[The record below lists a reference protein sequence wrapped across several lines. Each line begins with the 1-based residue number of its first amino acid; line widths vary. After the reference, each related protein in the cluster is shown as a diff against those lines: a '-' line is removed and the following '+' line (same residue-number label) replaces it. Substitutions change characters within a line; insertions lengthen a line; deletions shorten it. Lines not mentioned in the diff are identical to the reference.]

1 MGQFKPMVKMMTTEP
16 SVILKLKKG
25 GHVNMKDD
33 ACEQDGHS
41 PMRKGLTVAIAVGKP
56 RGGGA
61 EGASPG
67 KPSMSER
74 RKAMAAP
81 FMSKKGGKVMKKAD
95 GGMVDPN
102 NFANM
107 PAGPA
112 QTAAMRNAVGLSTS
126 VTPADHFTNMPAG
139 PAQTAA
145 MRKAVGLSDAPT
157 VPTPRVRP
165 PMRGGRGMMGMAEM
179 KKGGSTDMAQDKAMI
194 RKAMGQH
201 DAQEHKGG
209 KGTKLALKGGG
220 NASAFANTKMHDGDK
235 TDHAKG
241 TGGVRTGTAG
251 YKNGGSIAPYVKT
264 KMHDGDHYD
273 SAKGTGGVKM
283 ANSGGYKSGGSI
295 DWANRPA
302 NTSKPGMTGTSTAG
316 VRNGNAGGYKMGG
329 AAKKAYATGGS
340 VDTGRP
346 VAYASKPASKPV
358 SNTAQS
364 GTFKKGG
371 KVTMKADGGHAKK
384 VSKQLAD
391 ISRRPKIRALNEL
404 REGFGPSEHQA
415 LDAPRMSPTSSF
427 TDPIRMRKAMAIPGR
442 GGDYANKA
450 MGGKVTV
457 KADGGPMVDRSRG
470 AHDKAIGP
478 DESDMDM
485 ARSIR
490 SAPGKAYDAIKRLV
504 TRDPGAGAGRGF
516 VNPPMARKKGGV
528 MCKADGGMIGPDD
541 LPQGMPGAGVP
552 AGMPTGM
559 PPMGMP
565 TMANQPSLAAQQA
578 MQKVLGTPDTGGLSG
593 YKRGGSA
600 KRVHRHTSAALRA
613 MQ

>member
-1 MGQFKPMVKMMTTEP
+1 
-16 SVILKLKKG
+16 
-25 GHVNMKDD
+25 
-33 ACEQDGHS
+33 
-41 PMRKGLTVAIAVGKP
+41 
-56 RGGGA
+56 
-61 EGASPG
+61 
-67 KPSMSER
+67 
-74 RKAMAAP
+74 
-81 FMSKKGGKVMKKAD
+81 
-95 GGMVDPN
+95 
-102 NFANM
+102 
-107 PAGPA
+107 
-112 QTAAMRNAVGLSTS
+112 
-126 VTPADHFTNMPAG
+126 
-139 PAQTAA
+139 
-145 MRKAVGLSDAPT
+145 
-157 VPTPRVRP
+157 
-165 PMRGGRGMMGMAEM
+165 MRGGRGMMGMAEM
-179 KKGGSTDMAQDKAMI
+179 KKGGSTDTAQDKAMI

-220 NASAFANTKMHDGDK
+220 NASSFANTKMHDGDK

-251 YKNGGSIAPYVKT
+251 YKDGGSIAPYVKT
-264 KMHDGDHYD
+264 KMHDGDHHD

-371 KVTMKADGGHAKK
+371 KVSM
-384 VSKQLAD
+384 
-391 ISRRPKIRALNEL
+391 
-404 REGFGPSEHQA
+404 
-415 LDAPRMSPTSSF
+415 
-427 TDPIRMRKAMAIPGR
+427 
-442 GGDYANKA
+442 
-450 MGGKVTV
+450 

-528 MCKADGGMIGPDD
+528 MCKSDGGMVGPDD

>member
-81 FMSKKGGKVMKKAD
+81 FMKKGGKTMKKAY
-95 GGMVDPN
+95 GGTVDDSAYADSDNASP
-102 NFANM
+102 
-107 PAGPA
+107 GRGEVR
-112 QTAAMRNAVGLSTS
+112 AAPPVMAEDMLRGVVGLPGYDSKYTL
-126 VTPADHFTNMPAG
+126 ADAQNALKAG
-139 PAQTAA
+139 NSYKTQTEN
-145 MRKAVGLSDAPT
+145 KARGVVGLPGGDSSATMRDVINSSRAGSGMAALPTAPT

-179 KKGGSTDMAQDKAMI
+179 KKGGSTDTAQDKAMI
-194 RKAMGQH
+194 RKAMSQH

-220 NASAFANTKMHDGDK
+220 ASSFANTKMHDGDK

-371 KVTMKADGGHAKK
+371 KVSM
-384 VSKQLAD
+384 
-391 ISRRPKIRALNEL
+391 
-404 REGFGPSEHQA
+404 
-415 LDAPRMSPTSSF
+415 
-427 TDPIRMRKAMAIPGR
+427 
-442 GGDYANKA
+442 
-450 MGGKVTV
+450 

-528 MCKADGGMIGPDD
+528 MCKADGGMVGPDD

>member
-1 MGQFKPMVKMMTTEP
+1 MTKMMTTEP

-25 GHVNMKDD
+25 GHVESKREEMG
-33 ACEQDGHS
+33 EHGHT
-41 PMRKGLTVAIAVGKP
+41 PMSKGNSLMVAIAVGK
-56 RGGGA
+56 GKKGA
-61 EGASPG
+61 PDGASPK
-67 KPSMSER
+67 KPSMSDR

-81 FMSKKGGKVMKKAD
+81 FMKKGGKAD
-95 GGMVDPN
+95 GGVMGAPMAPAAMPVPAVRRPVPMRRPMVAPP
-102 NFANM
+102 APAGM
-107 PAGPA
+107 PAG
-112 QTAAMRNAVGLSTS
+112 
-126 VTPADHFTNMPAG
+126 MPAR
-139 PAQTAA
+139 AA
-145 MRKAVGLSDAPT
+145 
-157 VPTPRVRP
+157 
-165 PMRGGRGMMGMAEM
+165 M
-179 KKGGSTDMAQDKAMI
+179 KKGGSTDAAQDKAMI
-194 RKAMGQH
+194 KKAFKQH
-201 DAQEHKGG
+201 DSQEHKGA
-209 KGTKLALKGGG
+209 KGTKLALKGGTIEG
-220 NASAFANTKMHDGDK
+220 NAGSYLNKVVDGDK
-235 TDHAKG
+235 
-241 TGGVRTGTAG
+241 
-251 YKNGGSIAPYVKT
+251 N
-264 KMHDGDHYD
+264 D
-273 SAKGTGGVKM
+273 SAKGTKGVRTGNAGGFKAGGAIKGNAGAFVNTKVVDGDKNDSAKGTKGVKM
-283 ANSGGYKSGGSI
+283 DSPGGFKKGGSI

-302 NTSKPGMTGTSTAG
+302 NDGDKNDPAHGTDG
-316 VRNGNAGGYKMGG
+316 VRNGNAGGFKTGG
-329 AAKKAYATGGS
+329 TAKKAYATGGS

-371 KVTMKADGGHAKK
+371 KVTMKADGG
-384 VSKQLAD
+384 
-391 ISRRPKIRALNEL
+391 
-404 REGFGPSEHQA
+404 
-415 LDAPRMSPTSSF
+415 
-427 TDPIRMRKAMAIPGR
+427 
-442 GGDYANKA
+442 
-450 MGGKVTV
+450 
-457 KADGGPMVDRSRG
+457 PMVDRSRG
-470 AHDKAIGP
+470 AYDKAIGP

-490 SAPGKAYDAIKRLV
+490 NAPGKAYDAMKRFV

-528 MCKADGGMIGPDD
+528 LRKADGGMIGPDS

>member
-1 MGQFKPMVKMMTTEP
+1 MGQFKPMTKMMTTEP

-25 GHVNMKDD
+25 GHVNMKDE

-81 FMSKKGGKVMKKAD
+81 FMKKGGKTMKKAY
-95 GGMVDPN
+95 GGSVDDSDTE
-102 NFANM
+102 
-107 PAGPA
+107 AGASPVMAEDMMRGIVGLPGYDTKYTMADVQNAQKAGNSYKA
-112 QTAAMRNAVGLSTS
+112 QTDNKARGVVGLPGGDSSATMQDVINSSRAGSGMAAM
-126 VTPADHFTNMPAG
+126 
-139 PAQTAA
+139 
-145 MRKAVGLSDAPT
+145 PT

-165 PMRGGRGMMGMAEM
+165 PMRGGRADIPMSAM

-220 NASAFANTKMHDGDK
+220 NANSFVNTKMSDGDK
-235 TDHAKG
+235 NDRARG
-241 TGGVRTGTAG
+241 TGGVRTGAAG
-251 YKNGGSIAPYVKT
+251 YKDGGTISGNAGKFLNNVSG
-264 KMHDGDHYD
+264 GDRYD

-283 ANSGGYKSGGSI
+283 ANSGGFKSGGSI

-302 NTSKPGMTGTSTAG
+302 DTMKPGMTGTSTGG
-316 VRNGNAGGYKMGG
+316 VRNSNAGGYKMGG

-346 VAYASKPASKPV
+346 VAYASKPVSKPV

-364 GTFKKGG
+364 GTFSTGG
-371 KVTMKADGGHAKK
+371 RVPRTHGGHDEF
-384 VSKQLAD
+384 VSKQIAD
-391 ISRRPKIRALNEL
+391 IVRRPKNKKLGEL
-404 REGFGPSEHQA
+404 REGFGPSDHQA
-415 LDAPRMSPTSSF
+415 LDAPRMSPPSSF
-427 TDPIRMRKAMAIPGR
+427 ADSIDMRKAMVIPGR
-442 GGDYANKA
+442 GGDYYNKA
-450 MGGKVTV
+450 KGGKV
-457 KADGGPMVDRSRG
+457 
-470 AHDKAIGP
+470 
-478 DESDMDM
+478 
-485 ARSIR
+485 
-490 SAPGKAYDAIKRLV
+490 IK
-504 TRDPGAGAGRGF
+504 
-516 VNPPMARKKGGV
+516 
-528 MCKADGGMIGPDD
+528 KADGGMIGPDN

>member
-81 FMSKKGGKVMKKAD
+81 FMSKKGGKVMKKAR
-95 GGMVDPN
+95 GGHATQDDYSPEPVK
-102 NFANM
+102 
-107 PAGPA
+107 
-112 QTAAMRNAVGLSTS
+112 AADMLRGVVGLPGYDSKYS
-126 VTPADHFTNMPAG
+126 LAD
-139 PAQTAA
+139 AQNALRTENENANRQDQ
-145 MRKAVGLSDAPT
+145 M
-157 VPTPRVRP
+157 
-165 PMRGGRGMMGMAEM
+165 MAEGQGGGM
-179 KKGGSTDMAQDKAMI
+179 KKGGKVNDMGQDKAMI
-194 RKAMGQH
+194 KKAMRQH

-209 KGTKLALKGGG
+209 KGTKLALKHGG
-220 NASAFANTKMHDGDK
+220 NASSYANTKMHDGDK

-283 ANSGGYKSGGSI
+283 ANSGGYKMGGSV

-302 NTSKPGMTGTSTAG
+302 DTSKPGVTGTSTAG

-371 KVTMKADGGHAKK
+371 KV
-384 VSKQLAD
+384 
-391 ISRRPKIRALNEL
+391 
-404 REGFGPSEHQA
+404 
-415 LDAPRMSPTSSF
+415 
-427 TDPIRMRKAMAIPGR
+427 AM
-442 GGDYANKA
+442 
-450 MGGKVTV
+450 

-470 AHDKAIGP
+470 AYAKAIGP

-490 SAPGKAYDAIKRLV
+490 SAPGKAYDAVKRFV

-528 MCKADGGMIGPDD
+528 MCKADGGMVGPDA

-565 TMANQPSLAAQQA
+565 TMANQPSLEAQQA
-578 MQKVLGTPDTGGLSG
+578 MQKVLGAPDTGGLSG

-600 KRVHRHTSAALRA
+600 KRVHRHTSAALRG
-613 MQ
+613 ML

>member
-1 MGQFKPMVKMMTTEP
+1 MM
-16 SVILKLKKG
+16 
-25 GHVNMKDD
+25 
-33 ACEQDGHS
+33 
-41 PMRKGLTVAIAVGKP
+41 
-56 RGGGA
+56 A
-61 EGASPG
+61 EGQG
-67 KPSMSER
+67 GM
-74 RKAMAAP
+74 
-81 FMSKKGGKVMKKAD
+81 KKGGKVND
-95 GGMVDPN
+95 
-102 NFANM
+102 
-107 PAGPA
+107 
-112 QTAAMRNAVGLSTS
+112 
-126 VTPADHFTNMPAG
+126 
-139 PAQTAA
+139 
-145 MRKAVGLSDAPT
+145 
-157 VPTPRVRP
+157 
-165 PMRGGRGMMGMAEM
+165 MG
-179 KKGGSTDMAQDKAMI
+179 QDKAMI
-194 RKAMGQH
+194 KKAMRQH
-201 DAQEHKGG
+201 DAQEHQGG
-209 KGTKLALKGGG
+209 KGTKLALKHGG
-220 NASAFANTKMHDGDK
+220 NASSYANTKMHDGDK

-283 ANSGGYKSGGSI
+283 ANSGGYKMGGSV

-302 NTSKPGMTGTSTAG
+302 NTSKPGVTGTSTAG

-450 MGGKVTV
+450 MGG
-457 KADGGPMVDRSRG
+457 
-470 AHDKAIGP
+470 
-478 DESDMDM
+478 
-485 ARSIR
+485 
-490 SAPGKAYDAIKRLV
+490 
-504 TRDPGAGAGRGF
+504 
-516 VNPPMARKKGGV
+516 V
-528 MCKADGGMIGPDD
+528 MRKADGGMISPDA

-565 TMANQPSLAAQQA
+565 TMANQPSLEAQQA
-578 MQKVLGTPDTGGLSG
+578 MQKVLGAPDTGGLSG

-600 KRVHRHTSAALRA
+600 KRVHRHTSAALRG
-613 MQ
+613 ML

>member
-1 MGQFKPMVKMMTTEP
+1 MGQFKPMTKMMTTEP

-25 GHVNMKDD
+25 GHVNMKDE

-56 RGGGA
+56 RGGDVG
-61 EGASPG
+61 GMSPG

-107 PAGPA
+107 PPGPAQTAAMRSAVGLPDTTDNFANMPPGPA
-112 QTAAMRNAVGLSTS
+112 QTAAMRNAVGL
-126 VTPADHFTNMPAG
+126 P
-139 PAQTAA
+139 TA
-145 MRKAVGLSDAPT
+145 RAPM
-157 VPTPRVRP
+157 VRP
-165 PMRGGRGMMGMAEM
+165 PIRGGRADIPMSAM
-179 KKGGSTDMAQDKAMI
+179 KKGGSADMSQDKAMI
-194 RKAMGQH
+194 KKAMRQH

-209 KGTKLALKGGG
+209 KGTKLMLKGGTIEG
-220 NASAFANTKMHDGDK
+220 NAGKFLNTKMSDGDK
-235 TDHAKG
+235 NDRARG
-241 TGGVRTGTAG
+241 TGGVRTGAAG
-251 YKNGGSIAPYVKT
+251 YKDGGTISGNAGKFLNKVN
-264 KMHDGDHYD
+264 DGDRYD
-273 SAKGTGGVKM
+273 SAKGTGGDKM
-283 ANSGGYKSGGSI
+283 ANAGGFKMGGSI

-302 NTSKPGMTGTSTAG
+302 DTSKPGMTGTSTGG

-346 VAYASKPASKPV
+346 VAYASKPVSKPV

-371 KVTMKADGGHAKK
+371 KVTMKADGG
-384 VSKQLAD
+384 
-391 ISRRPKIRALNEL
+391 
-404 REGFGPSEHQA
+404 
-415 LDAPRMSPTSSF
+415 
-427 TDPIRMRKAMAIPGR
+427 
-442 GGDYANKA
+442 
-450 MGGKVTV
+450 
-457 KADGGPMVDRSRG
+457 PMVDRSRG
-470 AHDKAIGP
+470 AYDKAIGP
-478 DESDMDM
+478 DESDMSM
-485 ARSIR
+485 ARAIR
-490 SAPGKAYDAIKRLV
+490 NAPGNAYDAIKRLV
-504 TRDPGAGAGRGF
+504 TRVPEAGAGRGF

-528 MCKADGGMIGPDD
+528 LRKADGGMIGPDN

-565 TMANQPSLAAQQA
+565 TMANPPPLAAQQA
-578 MQKVLGTPDTGGLSG
+578 MQKVLGTSPATGGLSG

-600 KRVHRHTSAALRA
+600 HRVHRHTSAELRK
-613 MQ
+613 MR

>member
-1 MGQFKPMVKMMTTEP
+1 MVKMMTTEP

-25 GHVNMKDD
+25 GHVNMKDE

-41 PMRKGLTVAIAVGKP
+41 PMRKGPGLTVAIAVGKP

-81 FMSKKGGKVMKKAD
+81 FMSKKGGKVMKKAR
-95 GGMVDPN
+95 GGHATQDDYSPEPVK
-102 NFANM
+102 
-107 PAGPA
+107 
-112 QTAAMRNAVGLSTS
+112 AADMMRGVVGLPGYDSKYS
-126 VTPADHFTNMPAG
+126 LAD
-139 PAQTAA
+139 AQNALRTENENANRQDQ
-145 MRKAVGLSDAPT
+145 M
-157 VPTPRVRP
+157 
-165 PMRGGRGMMGMAEM
+165 MAEGQGGM
-179 KKGGSTDMAQDKAMI
+179 KKGGKVNDMGQDKAMI
-194 RKAMGQH
+194 KKAMRQH
-201 DAQEHKGG
+201 DAQEHQGG

-235 TDHAKG
+235 TDRAKG

-251 YKNGGSIAPYVKT
+251 YKNGGSIAPFVNT
-264 KMHDGDHYD
+264 KMHDGDRYD

-302 NTSKPGMTGTSTAG
+302 NTSKPGVTGTSTAG

-329 AAKKAYATGGS
+329 AAKKTYATGGS

-371 KVTMKADGGHAKK
+371 KVTMKADGG
-384 VSKQLAD
+384 
-391 ISRRPKIRALNEL
+391 
-404 REGFGPSEHQA
+404 
-415 LDAPRMSPTSSF
+415 
-427 TDPIRMRKAMAIPGR
+427 
-442 GGDYANKA
+442 
-450 MGGKVTV
+450 
-457 KADGGPMVDRSRG
+457 PMVDRSRG
-470 AHDKAIGP
+470 AYAKAIGP

-490 SAPGKAYDAIKRLV
+490 SAPGKAYDAVKRFV

-528 MCKADGGMIGPDD
+528 MCKADGGMVGPDA
-541 LPQGMPGAGVP
+541 LPQGTPGAGVP

-565 TMANQPSLAAQQA
+565 TMANQPSLEAQQA
-578 MQKVLGTPDTGGLSG
+578 MQKVLGAPDTGGLSG

-600 KRVHRHTSAALRA
+600 KRVHRHTSAALRG
-613 MQ
+613 ML

>member
-25 GHVNMKDD
+25 GHVNMKDE

-81 FMSKKGGKVMKKAD
+81 FMKKGGKTMKKAY
-95 GGMVDPN
+95 GGSVDDSDTE
-102 NFANM
+102 
-107 PAGPA
+107 AGASPVMAEDMMRGIVGLPGYDTKYTMADVQNAQKAGNSYKA
-112 QTAAMRNAVGLSTS
+112 QTDNKARGVVGLPGGDSSATMQDVINSSRAGSGMAAMPT
-126 VTPADHFTNMPAG
+126 
-139 PAQTAA
+139 
-145 MRKAVGLSDAPT
+145 APT

-165 PMRGGRGMMGMAEM
+165 PMRGGRADIPMSAM
-179 KKGGSTDMAQDKAMI
+179 KKGGSTDMGQDKAMI

-220 NASAFANTKMHDGDK
+220 ASSFVNTKMSDGDK
-235 TDHAKG
+235 NDRARG
-241 TGGVRTGTAG
+241 TSGVRTGAAG
-251 YKNGGSIAPYVKT
+251 YKDGGTISGNAGKFLNNVSG
-264 KMHDGDHYD
+264 GDRYD

-283 ANSGGYKSGGSI
+283 ANSGGYKMGGSV

-302 NTSKPGMTGTSTAG
+302 DTMKPGVTGTSTAG
-316 VRNGNAGGYKMGG
+316 VRNSNAGGFKTGG
-329 AAKKAYATGGS
+329 SAKKAYATGGS

-346 VAYASKPASKPV
+346 VAYASKPVSKPV

-371 KVTMKADGGHAKK
+371 KVSM
-384 VSKQLAD
+384 
-391 ISRRPKIRALNEL
+391 
-404 REGFGPSEHQA
+404 
-415 LDAPRMSPTSSF
+415 
-427 TDPIRMRKAMAIPGR
+427 
-442 GGDYANKA
+442 
-450 MGGKVTV
+450 

-470 AHDKAIGP
+470 AYDKAIGP

-490 SAPGKAYDAIKRLV
+490 SAPGKAYDAVKRFV

-528 MCKADGGMIGPDD
+528 MCKADGGMIGPDN

-565 TMANQPSLAAQQA
+565 TMANQPSLAAQEA
-578 MQKVLGTPDTGGLSG
+578 MQKVLGAPDTGGLSG

>member
-1 MGQFKPMVKMMTTEP
+1 MMTTEP

-25 GHVNMKDD
+25 GHVNMKDE

-81 FMSKKGGKVMKKAD
+81 FMKKGGKAMKKAD
-95 GGMVDPN
+95 GGVIDGSNFANMPPGPAQTAAMRNAVGLPDTTD

-112 QTAAMRNAVGLSTS
+112 QTAAMRNAVGL
-126 VTPADHFTNMPAG
+126 P
-139 PAQTAA
+139 
-145 MRKAVGLSDAPT
+145 RAPM
-157 VPTPRVRP
+157 VRP
-165 PMRGGRGMMGMAEM
+165 PIRGGRADIPMSAM
-179 KKGGSTDMAQDKAMI
+179 KKGGSTDTAQAKAMI
-194 RKAMGQH
+194 RKAMSQH

-209 KGTKLALKGGG
+209 KGTKLALKGGTIEG
-220 NASAFANTKMHDGDK
+220 NAGKFVNTKMSDGDK
-235 TDHAKG
+235 NDSAKG
-241 TGGVRTGTAG
+241 TSGVRTGAAG
-251 YKNGGSIAPYVKT
+251 YKDGGAISGNAGKFLNT
-264 KMHDGDHYD
+264 KVSDGDRYD

-283 ANSGGYKSGGSI
+283 ANSGGFKSGGSI

-302 NTSKPGMTGTSTAG
+302 DTSKPGMTGTSTAG

-346 VAYASKPASKPV
+346 VAYASKPVSKPV

-371 KVTMKADGGHAKK
+371 KV
-384 VSKQLAD
+384 
-391 ISRRPKIRALNEL
+391 
-404 REGFGPSEHQA
+404 
-415 LDAPRMSPTSSF
+415 
-427 TDPIRMRKAMAIPGR
+427 AM
-442 GGDYANKA
+442 
-450 MGGKVTV
+450 

-470 AHDKAIGP
+470 AYDKAIGP

-528 MCKADGGMIGPDD
+528 LHKADGGMSGPDN

-552 AGMPTGM
+552 TGMPTGM

-565 TMANQPSLAAQQA
+565 TMANPPPLAAQQA
-578 MQKVLGTPDTGGLSG
+578 MQKVLGTPDTGSLSS

-613 MQ
+613 ML

>member
-25 GHVNMKDD
+25 GHVNMKDE

-41 PMRKGLTVAIAVGKP
+41 PMRKGPGLTVAIAVGKP

-95 GGMVDPN
+95 GGTIDPN

-112 QTAAMRNAVGLSTS
+112 QTAAMRNAVGLPDT
-126 VTPADHFTNMPAG
+126 TDNFANMPAG

-145 MRKAVGLSDAPT
+145 MRNAVGLPRAPM
-157 VPTPRVRP
+157 VRP
-165 PMRGGRGMMGMAEM
+165 PIRGGRADVPTAMM
-179 KKGGSTDMAQDKAMI
+179 KKGGSTDTAQDKAMI
-194 RKAMGQH
+194 RKAMSQH

-251 YKNGGSIAPYVKT
+251 YKNGGSIAPFVNT

-371 KVTMKADGGHAKK
+371 KVTMKADGG
-384 VSKQLAD
+384 
-391 ISRRPKIRALNEL
+391 
-404 REGFGPSEHQA
+404 
-415 LDAPRMSPTSSF
+415 
-427 TDPIRMRKAMAIPGR
+427 
-442 GGDYANKA
+442 
-450 MGGKVTV
+450 
-457 KADGGPMVDRSRG
+457 PMVDRSRG

-528 MCKADGGMIGPDD
+528 LRKADGGMIGPDN

-565 TMANQPSLAAQQA
+565 TMANPPPLAAQQA
-578 MQKVLGTPDTGGLSG
+578 MQKVLGTPDTGSLSS

>member
-1 MGQFKPMVKMMTTEP
+1 MGQFKPMTKMMTTEP

-25 GHVNMKDD
+25 GHVNMKDE

-56 RGGGA
+56 RGGDAG
-61 EGASPG
+61 GMSPG

-81 FMSKKGGKVMKKAD
+81 FMKKGGKTMKKAGGGHATQDDYGPAPVKAEDMMRGIVGLPGYDTNYTMADAQNALRAENENANRQNQMMAEGQGGYKKGGKVMKKAM
-95 GGMVDPN
+95 G
-102 NFANM
+102 
-107 PAGPA
+107 
-112 QTAAMRNAVGLSTS
+112 
-126 VTPADHFTNMPAG
+126 
-139 PAQTAA
+139 
-145 MRKAVGLSDAPT
+145 
-157 VPTPRVRP
+157 
-165 PMRGGRGMMGMAEM
+165 GMMGAAPMGAAPMMARPGMRPGMPMAAPMGAPGRPMMRKE
-179 KKGGSTDMAQDKAMI
+179 GGSTDMGQDKAMI
-194 RKAMGQH
+194 KKAMRQH

-220 NASAFANTKMHDGDK
+220 NASSFVNTKMSDGDK
-235 TDHAKG
+235 TDRARG
-241 TGGVRTGTAG
+241 TGGVRTGAAG
-251 YKNGGSIAPYVKT
+251 YKDGGTISGNAGKFLSNVSG
-264 KMHDGDHYD
+264 GDRYD

-283 ANSGGYKSGGSI
+283 ANSGGFKSGGSI

-302 NTSKPGMTGTSTAG
+302 DTSKPGMTGTSTGG

-346 VAYASKPASKPV
+346 VAYASKPVSKAV

-371 KVTMKADGGHAKK
+371 KVTMKADGG
-384 VSKQLAD
+384 
-391 ISRRPKIRALNEL
+391 
-404 REGFGPSEHQA
+404 
-415 LDAPRMSPTSSF
+415 
-427 TDPIRMRKAMAIPGR
+427 
-442 GGDYANKA
+442 
-450 MGGKVTV
+450 
-457 KADGGPMVDRSRG
+457 PMVDRSRG
-470 AHDKAIGP
+470 AYDKAIGP
-478 DESDMDM
+478 DESDMSM
-485 ARSIR
+485 ARAIR
-490 SAPGKAYDAIKRLV
+490 NAPGNAYDAIKRLV
-504 TRDPGAGAGRGF
+504 TRAPEAGAGRGF

-528 MCKADGGMIGPDD
+528 MCKADGGMIGPDN

-565 TMANQPSLAAQQA
+565 TMANPPPLAAQQA
-578 MQKVLGTPDTGGLSG
+578 MQKVLGNSPATGSLSG

-600 KRVHRHTSAALRA
+600 SRVHRHTSAELRK
-613 MQ
+613 MR

>member
-179 KKGGSTDMAQDKAMI
+179 KKGGSTDTAQDKAMI

-220 NASAFANTKMHDGDK
+220 NASSYANTKMHDGDK

-340 VDTGRP
+340 VVTGRP

-371 KVTMKADGGHAKK
+371 KVSM
-384 VSKQLAD
+384 
-391 ISRRPKIRALNEL
+391 
-404 REGFGPSEHQA
+404 
-415 LDAPRMSPTSSF
+415 
-427 TDPIRMRKAMAIPGR
+427 
-442 GGDYANKA
+442 
-450 MGGKVTV
+450 

-528 MCKADGGMIGPDD
+528 MCKADGGMVGPDD

>member
-41 PMRKGLTVAIAVGKP
+41 PMRKGPGLTVAIDVGKP

-95 GGMVDPN
+95 GGTIDPN

-112 QTAAMRNAVGLSTS
+112 QTAAMRNAVGL
-126 VTPADHFTNMPAG
+126 P
-139 PAQTAA
+139 
-145 MRKAVGLSDAPT
+145 RAPM
-157 VPTPRVRP
+157 VRP
-165 PMRGGRGMMGMAEM
+165 PIRGGRADVPTAMM
-179 KKGGSTDMAQDKAMI
+179 KKGGSTDTAQDKAMI
-194 RKAMGQH
+194 RKAMSQH

-220 NASAFANTKMHDGDK
+220 ASSFANTKMHDGDK
-235 TDHAKG
+235 TNRAKG

-251 YKNGGSIAPYVKT
+251 YKNGGSIAPFVNT

-371 KVTMKADGGHAKK
+371 KVTMKADGG
-384 VSKQLAD
+384 
-391 ISRRPKIRALNEL
+391 
-404 REGFGPSEHQA
+404 
-415 LDAPRMSPTSSF
+415 
-427 TDPIRMRKAMAIPGR
+427 
-442 GGDYANKA
+442 
-450 MGGKVTV
+450 
-457 KADGGPMVDRSRG
+457 PMVDRSRG
-470 AHDKAIGP
+470 AYAKAIGP

-490 SAPGKAYDAIKRLV
+490 NAPGNAYDAIKRLV

-528 MCKADGGMIGPDD
+528 LRKADGGMIGPDN

-552 AGMPTGM
+552 TGMPTGM

-565 TMANQPSLAAQQA
+565 TMANPPPLAAQQA
-578 MQKVLGTPDTGGLSG
+578 MQKVLGAPDTGGLSG

-600 KRVHRHTSAALRA
+600 KRVHRHTSSALRG
-613 MQ
+613 ML

>member
-1 MGQFKPMVKMMTTEP
+1 MGQFKQMTKMKTTEP

-25 GHVNMKDD
+25 GHVNQKEE

-41 PMRKGLTVAIAVGKP
+41 PMRKGPGLTVAIAVGKP

-81 FMSKKGGKVMKKAD
+81 FMSKKGGKVMKKA
-95 GGMVDPN
+95 GGGHATQDDY
-102 NFANM
+102 
-107 PAGPA
+107 GPA
-112 QTAAMRNAVGLSTS
+112 PVKAEDMMRGVVGLPGYDSKYTL
-126 VTPADHFTNMPAG
+126 AD
-139 PAQTAA
+139 AQNALRTENENANRQDQMMAEGQGGYKKGGKVAKKA
-145 MRKAVGLSDAPT
+145 MG
-157 VPTPRVRP
+157 
-165 PMRGGRGMMGMAEM
+165 GMMGAAPVMGAAPGVARPGMRPGMPMAAPMGVPGRPMMRKE
-179 KKGGSTDMAQDKAMI
+179 GGRADMAQDKAMI
-194 RKAMGQH
+194 RKAMSQH

-220 NASAFANTKMHDGDK
+220 NASTFANTKMVDGDK
-235 TDHAKG
+235 TDRAKG

-251 YKNGGSIAPYVKT
+251 YKNGGSIAPFVNT

-273 SAKGTGGVKM
+273 SAKGTGGVRM
-283 ANSGGYKSGGSI
+283 ANAGGYKSGGSI

-302 NTSKPGMTGTSTAG
+302 DTMKPGPTGTSTGG
-316 VRNGNAGGYKMGG
+316 VRNSNAGGYKTGG
-329 AAKKAYATGGS
+329 SAKKAYATGGS
-340 VDTGRP
+340 VNDTGHP
-346 VAYASKPASKPV
+346 VAYARKPVSKPV

-371 KVTMKADGGHAKK
+371 KVTMKADGG
-384 VSKQLAD
+384 
-391 ISRRPKIRALNEL
+391 
-404 REGFGPSEHQA
+404 
-415 LDAPRMSPTSSF
+415 
-427 TDPIRMRKAMAIPGR
+427 
-442 GGDYANKA
+442 
-450 MGGKVTV
+450 
-457 KADGGPMVDRSRG
+457 PMVDRSRG
-470 AHDKAIGP
+470 AYAKAIGP

-490 SAPGKAYDAIKRLV
+490 NAPGNAYDAIKRLV

-528 MCKADGGMIGPDD
+528 LRKADGGMIGPDN
-541 LPQGMPGAGVP
+541 LPQGMPGAGGP

-565 TMANQPSLAAQQA
+565 TMASPPPLAAQQA
-578 MQKVLGTPDTGGLSG
+578 MQKVLGAPDTGSLSS

-600 KRVHRHTSAALRA
+600 KRVHRHTSAELRK
-613 MQ
+613 MR

>member
-81 FMSKKGGKVMKKAD
+81 FMSKKGGKVMKKAR
-95 GGMVDPN
+95 GGHATQDDYSPEPVK
-102 NFANM
+102 
-107 PAGPA
+107 
-112 QTAAMRNAVGLSTS
+112 AADMMRGVVGLPGYDSKYS
-126 VTPADHFTNMPAG
+126 LAD
-139 PAQTAA
+139 AQNALRTENENANRQDQ
-145 MRKAVGLSDAPT
+145 M
-157 VPTPRVRP
+157 
-165 PMRGGRGMMGMAEM
+165 MAEGQGY
-179 KKGGSTDMAQDKAMI
+179 KKGGKVNDMAQDKAMI
-194 RKAMGQH
+194 KKAMSQH

-209 KGTKLALKGGG
+209 KGTKLALKHGG
-220 NASAFANTKMHDGDK
+220 NASSYANTKMHDGDK

-283 ANSGGYKSGGSI
+283 ANSGGYKMGGSV

-302 NTSKPGMTGTSTAG
+302 NTSKPGVTGTSTAG

-450 MGGKVTV
+450 MGG
-457 KADGGPMVDRSRG
+457 
-470 AHDKAIGP
+470 
-478 DESDMDM
+478 
-485 ARSIR
+485 
-490 SAPGKAYDAIKRLV
+490 
-504 TRDPGAGAGRGF
+504 
-516 VNPPMARKKGGV
+516 V
-528 MCKADGGMIGPDD
+528 MRKADGGMISPDA

-565 TMANQPSLAAQQA
+565 TMANQPSLEAQQA
-578 MQKVLGTPDTGGLSG
+578 MQKVLGAPDTGGLSG

-600 KRVHRHTSAALRA
+600 KRVHRHTSAALRG
-613 MQ
+613 ML

>member
-1 MGQFKPMVKMMTTEP
+1 
-16 SVILKLKKG
+16 
-25 GHVNMKDD
+25 MKDE

-56 RGGGA
+56 RGGDAG
-61 EGASPG
+61 GMSPG

-81 FMSKKGGKVMKKAD
+81 FMKKGGKTMKKAY
-95 GGMVDPN
+95 GGSVDDSDNAMSEASPVMAEDMMRGIVGLPGYDTKYTMADVQN
-102 NFANM
+102 AQK
-107 PAGPA
+107 AGNSYKA
-112 QTAAMRNAVGLSTS
+112 QTDNKARGVVGLPGGDSSATLQDVINSSRAGSGMAAM
-126 VTPADHFTNMPAG
+126 
-139 PAQTAA
+139 
-145 MRKAVGLSDAPT
+145 PT

-165 PMRGGRGMMGMAEM
+165 PMRGGRADIPMSAM
-179 KKGGSTDMAQDKAMI
+179 KKGGSTDMGQDKAMI
-194 RKAMGQH
+194 KKAMSQH

-220 NASAFANTKMHDGDK
+220 ASSFANTKMVDGDK
-235 TDHAKG
+235 TDRARG
-241 TGGVRTGTAG
+241 TSGVRTGTAG
-251 YKNGGSIAPYVKT
+251 YKNGGSIAPFVNT
-264 KMHDGDHYD
+264 KMSDGDRYD
-273 SAKGTGGVKM
+273 SAKGTSGVKM
-283 ANSGGYKSGGSI
+283 ANSGGFKSGGSI

-302 NTSKPGMTGTSTAG
+302 DTSKPGMTGTSTGG
-316 VRNGNAGGYKMGG
+316 VRNSNAGGYKTGG
-329 AAKKAYATGGS
+329 SAKKAYATGGS

-371 KVTMKADGGHAKK
+371 KV
-384 VSKQLAD
+384 
-391 ISRRPKIRALNEL
+391 
-404 REGFGPSEHQA
+404 
-415 LDAPRMSPTSSF
+415 
-427 TDPIRMRKAMAIPGR
+427 AM
-442 GGDYANKA
+442 
-450 MGGKVTV
+450 

-470 AHDKAIGP
+470 AYDKAIGP

-490 SAPGKAYDAIKRLV
+490 SAPGKAYDAVKRFV

-528 MCKADGGMIGPDD
+528 MYKADGGMVGPDA

-578 MQKVLGTPDTGGLSG
+578 MQKVLGAPDTGGLSG

-600 KRVHRHTSAALRA
+600 KRVHRHTSAALRG
-613 MQ
+613 ML